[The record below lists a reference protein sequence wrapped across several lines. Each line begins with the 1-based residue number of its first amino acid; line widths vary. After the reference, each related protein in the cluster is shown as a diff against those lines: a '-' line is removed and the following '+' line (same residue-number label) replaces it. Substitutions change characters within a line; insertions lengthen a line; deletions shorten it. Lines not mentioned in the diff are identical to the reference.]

1 MRHSRTI
8 VDPCYPVFRYD
19 GLPVSQS
26 LYEQYIAFHCEE
38 LRDNGG
44 IHERRNDDLQSRS
57 LPSELTNVKLSIN
70 SNRNSIARD
79 AREGTLLKIVK
90 QFFFKRKYV
99 SNVAE
104 KKSNKTYNNNKNS
117 NNSNN
122 NNSVVSVLFE
132 MCFKHLF

>member
-70 SNRNSIARD
+70 STRNSIARD
-79 AREGTLLKIVK
+79 AREGTLLKILK
-90 QFFFKRKYV
+90 HFFLKENAFPMLQ
-99 SNVAE
+99 
-104 KKSNKTYNNNKNS
+104 KKGVITIKIVTIAIIIIAS
-117 NNSNN
+117 
-122 NNSVVSVLFE
+122 
-132 MCFKHLF
+132 